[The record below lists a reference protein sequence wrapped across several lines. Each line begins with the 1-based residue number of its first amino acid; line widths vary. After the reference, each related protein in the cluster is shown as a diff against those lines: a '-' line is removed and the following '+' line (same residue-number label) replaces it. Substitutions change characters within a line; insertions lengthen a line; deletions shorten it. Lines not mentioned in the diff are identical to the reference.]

1 MHAKPLDETPWNRIR
16 RRRWLPACLDRSIW
30 RKTAV
35 GFAEATW
42 WSEGSARVEPACLT
56 LRRLPDA
63 ATYAAMLG
71 AENKVSDVAP
81 DAFRHGERKW
91 ESPP

>member
-1 MHAKPLDETPWNRIR
+1 MLG
-16 RRRWLPACLDRSIW
+16 SIDLAEE
-30 RKTAV
+30 AV

-42 WSEGSARVEPACLT
+42 WSEGSPRVEPACLT
-56 LRRLPDA
+56 LRRLPDP

-71 AENKVSDVAP
+71 AENKISDVAP
-81 DAFRHGERKW
+81 DAFRHEERKW